1 MLTAIVL
8 AFFVLPAV
16 AGVMKLAMRLLGWT
30 LQLVVGIVL
39 LPVWIVVAL
48 VGGLAAASQ
57 LLLPLFL
64 VFLAISVFLPED

>member
-8 AFFVLPAV
+8 AFFVLPVV

-64 VFLAISVFLPED
+64 VFLVISVFLPED

>member
-1 MLTAIVL
+1 
-8 AFFVLPAV
+8 
-16 AGVMKLAMRLLGWT
+16 MKLAMRLLGWT

>member
-1 MLTAIVL
+1 MFTAIVL
-8 AFFVLPAV
+8 AFFVLPVV
-16 AGVMKLAMRLLGWT
+16 AGMMKLAMRLLGWT

>member
-8 AFFVLPAV
+8 AFFVLPVV

>member
-1 MLTAIVL
+1 MFTAIVL
-8 AFFVLPAV
+8 AFFVLPVV

>member
-8 AFFVLPAV
+8 AFFVLPVV
-16 AGVMKLAMRLLGWT
+16 AGAMKLAMRLLGWT

>member
-8 AFFVLPAV
+8 AFFVLPVV

-30 LQLVVGIVL
+30 LRLAVGIFL
-39 LPVWIVVAL
+39 LPLWIVVA
-48 VGGLAAASQ
+48 VIGGLAAASQ

-64 VFLAISVFLPED
+64 VFLAISVFLPEE

>member
-8 AFFVLPAV
+8 AFFVLPVV

-30 LQLVVGIVL
+30 LRLAVGIFLLPLWIVVGI
-39 LPVWIVVAL
+39 
-48 VGGLAAASQ
+48 VGGLAAATQ

-64 VFLAISVFLPED
+64 VFLAISVFLPEE

>member
-8 AFFVLPAV
+8 AFFVLPVV

-30 LQLVVGIVL
+30 LRLVVGIFL
-39 LPVWIVVAL
+39 LPLWIVVA
-48 VGGLAAASQ
+48 VIGGLAAASQ

-64 VFLAISVFLPED
+64 VFLAISVFLPEE

>member
-8 AFFVLPAV
+8 AFFVLPVV

-48 VGGLAAASQ
+48 VGGLPAGS
-57 LLLPLFL
+57 
-64 VFLAISVFLPED
+64 